1 MKYINIKQPGG
12 SEMLEIAEMQ
22 TPSPTDRQVLIK
34 VEAAGVN
41 RPDVFQRQGN
51 YPPPPGASNIP
62 GLEIAGEIVSLG
74 EDVGTVSI
82 GDRVCALVTGG
93 GYAEYAI
100 ADASLCLPIP
110 KGLSVIEAAS
120 LPETYFTV
128 WSNVFDRA
136 KLQAG
141 ETLLVNGGSSGI
153 GTTAIQMA
161 KAFAA
166 RVFTTAGTEDKCL
179 ACRDLGADLA
189 INYRT
194 SDFVS
199 ECKAATNNKGMD
211 VVLDMVIGDYM
222 DRNIDVAAIEGRII
236 LIAGLNGYTTKV
248 NMLPVMLKRL
258 IITGSTLRA
267 RSVEFKAEIANKLK
281 TRIWPLLG
289 TGDIKPVVHTVLPL
303 EQASEAHRLMETSE
317 HIGKIIL
324 TM

>member
-1 MKYINIKQPGG
+1 
-12 SEMLEIAEMQ
+12 MLEIAEMQ

-51 YPPPPGASNIP
+51 YPPPAGASDIP
-62 GLEIAGEIVSLG
+62 GLEIAGEVVSLG
-74 EDVGTVSI
+74 QDVGTVSV

-100 ADASLCLPIP
+100 ADATLCLPIP

-141 ETLLVNGGSSGI
+141 ESLLVHGGSSGI

-166 RVFTTAGTEDKCL
+166 RVFTTAGTEDKCQ
-179 ACRDLGADLA
+179 ACRDLGAELA

-194 SDFVS
+194 GDFVS

-222 DRNIDVAAIEGRII
+222 DRNIDVAAIEGRIV

-267 RSVEFKAEIANKLK
+267 RSVEFKAEIAKNLK

-289 TGDIKPVVHTVLPL
+289 SNDIKPVIHTVIPL
-303 EQASEAHRLMETSE
+303 EQASEAHRLMESSE

-324 TM
+324 IP